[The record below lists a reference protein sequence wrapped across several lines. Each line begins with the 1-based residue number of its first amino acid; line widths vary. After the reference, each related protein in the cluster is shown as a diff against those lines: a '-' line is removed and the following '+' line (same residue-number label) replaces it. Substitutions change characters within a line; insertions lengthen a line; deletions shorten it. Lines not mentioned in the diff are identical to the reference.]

1 MTPTAYTIPRS
12 RAFDGLR
19 EAAKPVL
26 RRLGPWYTYLADKW
40 YWTKIFANYVA
51 IKLGFKTGIW
61 SQTIYVEVTNVCNA
75 KCVFCAY
82 PDMERP
88 KEVMSLEHFKS
99 VVSQWVELGG
109 DEVDLTPIVGDPFVD
124 RFLFD
129 RMDFLMSVP
138 QVRRFHFFTNA
149 ILMKPELHER
159 LLAYGDKLTIFCS
172 FGGFTPESYLKVM
185 GVPKFAEASGNIQKM
200 VAAKR
205 RTGSTM
211 GLQLNL
217 RTSPGTESGPLW
229 EEFQAAKREGVL
241 VIDRVHHFDH
251 WAGMVKNAD
260 MQAAGLPVKPMPKKR
275 GPCNRLLNSPAVL
288 ADGRVDACAARDIEA
303 TMVIGDLKTQTLS
316 EIFSGPAL
324 KKLID
329 SHDRGDDMP
338 EVCKRCNYY
347 DSIYPTWLQGR
358 LYPVVRKIL
367 G

>member
-1 MTPTAYTIPRS
+1 MSPTEYAIPRS
-12 RAFDGLR
+12 RAFDTVR

-88 KEVMSLEHFKS
+88 KEVMSLEVFKKAI
-99 VVSQWVELGG
+99 SQWAELGG
-109 DEVDLTPIVGDPFVD
+109 NEVDLTPIVGDPFVD
-124 RFLFD
+124 RFIFD
-129 RMDFLMSVP
+129 RMDFMMTLP
-138 QVRRFHFFTNA
+138 GIRRFHFFTNA

-159 LLAYGDKLTIFCS
+159 LLGYGEKLSIYCS
-172 FGGFTPESYLKVM
+172 FGGFTPETYAQVM
-185 GVPKFAEASGNIQKM
+185 GVPKFAEASRNIEAM
-200 VAAKR
+200 VEAKR
-205 RTGSTM
+205 RTGSRM

-217 RTSPGTESGPLW
+217 RTPPGSESGPLW
-229 EEFQAAKREGVL
+229 ERFQAAKRDGLL

-251 WAGMVKNAD
+251 WAGMVKNSA
-260 MQAAGLPVKPMPKKR
+260 MQAAGLPIKPMPKKR
-275 GPCNRLLNSPAVL
+275 GPCNRLLNSPVIM
-288 ADGRVDACAARDIEA
+288 ADGRVDGCAARDIEA
-303 TMVIGDLKTQTLS
+303 SMIVGDLKTQTLG
-316 EIFSGPAL
+316 EIFSGPEL

-329 SHDRGDDMP
+329 RHDAGDLPD
-338 EVCKRCNYY
+338 VCKRCNYY

-358 LYPVVRKIL
+358 LYPVVRWLL